1 MNFIEELT
9 KEALGDKYLTSL
21 VTKLE
26 KSYGNFLFT
35 NDYLSIDDKEF
46 YDLMRF
52 TDILSRSNNSKAKNL
67 VLKIIALCNEL
78 PNIKENPDF
87 KIFASSALIKMGN
100 FPSLNIVNPEG
111 EMNDEIIVDK
121 VLKEVFQVSPKK
133 GYIFTDAQYKLFEN
147 LKDSNHY
154 SFSGS
159 TSFGKSFVIESF
171 IKHIIDTKNS
181 SENIAIIVPTKA
193 LIHQVTLKLKNELGN
208 DSYEIIS
215 YPQIPLLYKNISV
228 ISLFL
233 LQKG

>member
-9 KEALGDKYLTSL
+9 EEALCDEYLIYL
-21 VTKLE
+21 ITKIE
-26 KSYGNFLFT
+26 KSYGEFLF
-35 NDYLSIDDKEF
+35 NSICSSSIDEKEF

-87 KIFASSALIKMGN
+87 KTFASSALIKMGN

-121 VLKEVFQVSPKK
+121 VIKEVFQESPKE

-159 TSFGKSFVIESF
+159 TSFGKSFVLSRLL
-171 IKHIIDTKNS
+171 
-181 SENIAIIVPTKA
+181 NI
-193 LIHQVTLKLKNELGN
+193 L
-208 DSYEIIS
+208 
-215 YPQIPLLYKNISV
+215 
-228 ISLFL
+228 
-233 LQKG
+233 